1 MSPTDQDLFGT
12 DPDNQPL
19 AARMRPRNIDEYVG
33 QQHILAPGRLLR
45 RAIQGDMLSSIILSG
60 PPGSGKTTL
69 AEVIANTTRG
79 RFRSLNA
86 VLSGVKEVRQ
96 AISEAEDAMRHQ
108 GRKTILFVDE
118 VHRWN
123 KAQQDALLPWVE
135 NGTVIL
141 VGATTE
147 NPYFEVNSAL
157 VSRSRIFL
165 LKKLSEEE
173 LREVARRT
181 IEDKER
187 GYGRYQIVLEDDA
200 LEHIVQVSD
209 GDARVLLNALQ
220 LAVETTPERFPP
232 PAGQEIRISLS
243 VAEDSI
249 QRKALLYDREGDYH
263 FDSISA
269 FIKSLRGS
277 DPDAALY
284 WMARMIAAGEDPR
297 YILRRMLILAAEDI
311 GLADP
316 QALIVANAAATAFD
330 RVGMPE
336 GQFHLAEA
344 ALYLATA
351 KKSNTTLSYFDAL
364 AAVEK
369 EREGEVPRHLRDA
382 NRDGAGMGHGAGY
395 LYPHAYSD
403 HWVEQRYLPESLEG
417 RVFYEPSTQGYE
429 ARVRNEVLRRREL
442 VLAAVSEDSGE
453 DVYAVAPRFGDR
465 ESWYRR
471 ITSKRTERLAKVQ
484 ERLLEAAEV
493 APHHRVLIVGDSP
506 QLVLWETHR
515 RAHAG
520 GVVVAPPNRSIA
532 AIELLRRQAEELPEI
547 ERPLFLP
554 PSDDTLPRRIEAAR
568 QAPATKVTD
577 SRPRLFDRVIGR
589 NFLAYSPDPGRGLA
603 ELTATLAPGARIAI
617 AENVPRRSTRLSE
630 LLRRFGD
637 LETRLLETLEQAEE
651 TALSGAAGAGA
662 LDDRRVEESRSPFTV
677 EFRSF
682 SENRRLDRNL
692 IAAWL
697 APEQTG
703 PLSSALAT
711 LLDETQQRSLAE
723 SAVACLKDR
732 EITWRFVVAYLCGE
746 WTGS

>member
-1 MSPTDQDLFGT
+1 MSPTDQDLFET
-12 DPDNQPL
+12 DPGSRPL
-19 AARMRPRNIDEYVG
+19 AARMRPRSIDEYVG

-96 AISEAEDAMRHQ
+96 AIAEAEDAMKHQ
-108 GRKTILFVDE
+108 GRRTILFVDE

-173 LREVARRT
+173 LAEVARSALK
-181 IEDKER
+181 DKER
-187 GYGRYQIVLEDDA
+187 GYGRYRVVLEDDA

-232 PAGQEIRISLS
+232 PPGEEIRVSLS

-297 YILRRMLILAAEDI
+297 YILRRMLIMAAEDI

-316 QALIVANAAATAFD
+316 QALVVANAAATAFD

-369 EREGEVPRHLRDA
+369 EREGEVPRHLRDG
-382 NRDGAGMGHGAGY
+382 NRDAAGMGHGAGY
-395 LYPHAYSD
+395 LYPHAYAD

-429 ARVRNEVLRRREL
+429 ATVRNDVLRRREL
-442 VLAAVSEDSGE
+442 VMAAVSEDTGE

-465 ESWYRR
+465 GSWYRR
-471 ITSKRTERLAKVQ
+471 LTSKRVERLAKIQ
-484 ERLLEAAEV
+484 EHLLEAAEV
-493 APHHRVLIVGDSP
+493 APHHRVLILGVAP
-506 QLVLWETHR
+506 QLLLPEVHR
-515 RAHAG
+515 RAHSG
-520 GVVVAPPNRSIA
+520 RVVVVRHA
-532 AIELLRRQAEELPEI
+532 AGSDAETALLHRAAAEVPEI
-547 ERPLFLP
+547 ERPLVLEPGAETTAGHQFE
-554 PSDDTLPRRIEAAR
+554 RI
-568 QAPATKVTD
+568 V
-577 SRPRLFDRVIGR
+577 GR
-589 NFLAYSPDPGRGLA
+589 NYLAYSPEPRNTLA
-603 ELTATLAPGARIAI
+603 ELFETLAPGGRIVL
-617 AENVPRRSTRLSE
+617 AESVPRRSTGLSQ
-630 LLRRFGD
+630 LLRE
-637 LETRLLETLEQAEE
+637 LSCPVEERLI
-651 TALSGAAGAGA
+651 TALEAAEQTTFASAEGSGGLNPGVLEVLSSGPEGRELRVDIRSYPEKRVLEGPLLSQWLSPESSGPLARALGTHLEEEEQEALLDAAGAC
-662 LDDRRVEESRSPFTV
+662 L
-677 EFRSF
+677 
-682 SENRRLDRNL
+682 RN
-692 IAAWL
+692 
-697 APEQTG
+697 
-703 PLSSALAT
+703 
-711 LLDETQQRSLAE
+711 
-723 SAVACLKDR
+723 R
-732 EITWRFVVAYLCGE
+732 EIEWSFAVAYLTAE
-746 WTGS
+746 WASG

>member
-1 MSPTDQDLFGT
+1 
-12 DPDNQPL
+12 
-19 AARMRPRNIDEYVG
+19 MRPRNIDEYIG

-96 AISEAEDAMRHQ
+96 AIAEAEDAMRLQ

-165 LKKLSEEE
+165 LKKLSEDE
-173 LREVARRT
+173 LKEVARRT
-181 IEDKER
+181 LEDKER
-187 GYGRYQIVLEDDA
+187 GYGRYRVVLEDDA

-232 PAGQEIRISLS
+232 PPGQEIRISVS

-297 YILRRMLILAAEDI
+297 YILRRMLIMAAEDI

-316 QALIVANAAATAFD
+316 QALMVANAAAAAFD

-369 EREGEVPRHLRDA
+369 EREGEVPRHLRDG

-429 ARVRNEVLRRREL
+429 ATVRSDVLRRREM
-442 VLAAVSEDSGE
+442 VLASVSEDTGE
-453 DVYAVAPRFGDR
+453 DVYAVASRFGER

-471 ITSKRTERLAKVQ
+471 LTSKRVERLAKIQ
-484 ERLLEAAEV
+484 ERLLEAAAV
-493 APHHRVLIVGDSP
+493 APHHRVLILGVSP
-506 QLVLWETHR
+506 QVILPEVHR

-520 GVVVAPPNRSIA
+520 RVVVVPPASGSDAERALLDRGA
-532 AIELLRRQAEELPEI
+532 AEIPEI
-547 ERPLFLP
+547 ERPLILEP
-554 PSDDTLPRRIEAAR
+554 GEEKKAGH
-568 QAPATKVTD
+568 Q
-577 SRPRLFDRVIGR
+577 FDRIVGR
-589 NFLAYSPDPGRGLA
+589 NYLAYCREPRKALEDLF
-603 ELTATLAPGARIAI
+603 ETLAPGGRIVL
-617 AENVPRRSTRLSE
+617 AESVPRESTGLSGLFRE
-630 LLRRFGD
+630 HSCAV
-637 LETRLLETLEQAEE
+637 EETLIAALEAAEE
-651 TALSGAAGAGA
+651 TAFASAEGAGGFPPDVLEA
-662 LDDRRVEESRSPFTV
+662 WPIASEGRECRVEIQSYTEKRVLEGPLLSQWLSPESP
-677 EFRSF
+677 
-682 SENRRLDRNL
+682 
-692 IAAWL
+692 
-697 APEQTG
+697 G
-703 PLSSALAT
+703 PLSKALGTHLGKQEQEA
-711 LLDETQQRSLAE
+711 LLAGAMACLRNREIEWRF
-723 SAVACLKDR
+723 AVAHVTA
-732 EITWRFVVAYLCGE
+732 E
-746 WTGS
+746 